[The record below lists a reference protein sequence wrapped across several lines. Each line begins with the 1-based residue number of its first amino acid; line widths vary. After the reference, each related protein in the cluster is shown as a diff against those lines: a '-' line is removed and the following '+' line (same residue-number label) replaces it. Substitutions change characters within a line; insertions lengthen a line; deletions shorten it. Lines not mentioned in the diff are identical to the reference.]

1 MATQTEPEA
10 QSGEVSTLVK
20 GIIEDARHLLV
31 QQLTLFQVELKRD
44 AREALQACI
53 PLIFGVVFF
62 FVALLTLSIGAAH
75 LLSWIWPELPLW
87 GGFAIIGSGIGVVAV
102 ALVTIS
108 WLQFDSLTP
117 PAEQSVAGLK
127 ENLQWKTKT

>member
-1 MATQTEPEA
+1 MATSIETEA
-10 QSGEVSTLVK
+10 QGGEVSTLVK
-20 GIIEDARHLLV
+20 GIIEDARQLLV
-31 QQLTLFQVELKRD
+31 QQLTLFHVELKRD

-53 PLIFGVVFF
+53 PLLFGVVFF
-62 FVALLTLSIGAAH
+62 FVALLTLSIGASH

-87 GGFAIIGSGIGVVAV
+87 GGFAIIGGGIGAIAV
-102 ALVTIS
+102 ALVAIS

-117 PAEQSVAGLK
+117 PAEKSVEGLK